1 MRFKALRRVR
11 LYPWR
16 ITAIVAAALVRMYES
31 SCGDLVDPYGVE
43 ADVASALIVVFNGR
57 IAGFT
62 DGHSALCALL

>member
-1 MRFKALRRVR
+1 VQK
-11 LYPWR
+11 
-16 ITAIVAAALVRMYES
+16 YES